1 MSENNI
7 QPKDMSKKDPAHVNE
22 TEPTDT
28 FQGETEQ
35 ATLNSEGRTHNEDL
49 SLKIKSLEEE
59 LQKVSAAKDENY
71 NKFVRALADLENV
84 KKRSEKEKKAAREY
98 AIENFCKGLLPV
110 LDSFHQALDT
120 QSQQEAGKDQ
130 SFYNGMTMVRKLLME
145 TLDKNGMTPVDAKDE
160 IFDPNVHQAIRK
172 IESQDIDQETVEE
185 EYSKGYTLNGRLLR
199 PAMVSV
205 LVPEG
210 Q

>member
-1 MSENNI
+1 MCENNI
-7 QPKDMSKKDPAHVNE
+7 QPKDMSKKDPAHIKE

-28 FQGETEQ
+28 FQGDTEQ